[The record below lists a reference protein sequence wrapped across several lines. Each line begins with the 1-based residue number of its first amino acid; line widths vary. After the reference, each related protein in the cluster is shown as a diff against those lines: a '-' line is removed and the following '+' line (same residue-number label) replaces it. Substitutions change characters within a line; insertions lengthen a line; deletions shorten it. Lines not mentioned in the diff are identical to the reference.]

1 MEATIQYTITAP
13 CECTKAQFEEWLKYQ
28 LGVNGASIGSE
39 NPLYDKSVDIELDE
53 YSDIDITLD

>member
-13 CECTKAQFEEWLKYQ
+13 CECTKAQFEEWLAFELKT
-28 LGVNGASIGSE
+28 GGNSIGNE
-39 NPLYDKSVDIELDE
+39 NPLYDQSLDIDLGE